1 MLRGRAGMTHPVR
14 RIGFLLW
21 PGTRP
26 LTLALAEEALRVSQ
40 RVHPDVHYEL
50 LFLQAEPGADDEA
63 QERLH
68 QRDGPMAQVD
78 ARGQAAVGE

>member
-1 MLRGRAGMTHPVR
+1 MLRGCAGMTHPVR

-50 LFLQAEPGADDEA
+50 LFLQAEPGAEVPLD
-63 QERLH
+63 
-68 QRDGPMAQVD
+68 
-78 ARGQAAVGE
+78 AVGNCQVLLGRGSWKVCTSSCW